1 MQPYK
6 FGVIP
11 AAGFPTACTERV
23 RAYVRAYIKMAF
35 NTASEIADNNALSM
49 WMSQPL
55 SDILIRP
62 KLKLYFV
69 PMSIHDLR
77 YLRKAFIP
85 VLAKLLH
92 GPLATALLGSPTA
105 GEWLHLHDVHLPLPL
120 LHAALYILLHV
131 IPGGKPRPLAV
142 LLRFERLGRRRRQ
155 PDPGG
160 QRDGR
165 GVGCLC
171 LLLVC

>member
-92 GPLATALLGSPTA
+92 GARCLLPLATALHGDLQA
-105 GEWLHLHDVHLPLPL
+105 GEWLHLHDVHLHFPP
-120 LHAALYILLHV
+120 LHAALHILLYV
-131 IPGGKPRPLAV
+131 IPGGEPRPLAV
-142 LLRFERLGRRRRQ
+142 LL
-155 PDPGG
+155 
-160 QRDGR
+160 
-165 GVGCLC
+165 
-171 LLLVC
+171 